1 MHLRGTRVIVVG
13 GSSGIGLAAAR
24 LTKEAGAE
32 VTIVGRSPVR
42 LKQAQESLGGVRAVE
57 ADITDTAAIGR
68 VFEGLDRVDHVLVS
82 AGTIKNGTLVKNDL
96 TTLRQIVDE
105 RLWGVVNVVRGS
117 APLMTT
123 GSITFTSVGMS
134 TRPRPGSAMLT
145 SMLAAVEALEL
156 APGRVNVVTP
166 GLIETPLLDTTYG
179 AERAKLVQSRAA
191 VLPGK
196 RVGTAKEVAE
206 VILLLMTNRYI
217 TGEVVRIDGGSRLL

>member
-105 RLWGVVNVVRGS
+105 RLWGVVNVVRGA

-123 GSITFTSVGMS
+123 GSITFTSGGMS

-145 SMLAAVEALEL
+145 SMLAAVEAWTTRNHDAEWKQWEGWLGTIREKVS
-156 APGRVNVVTP
+156 AVPSVKMRGAMDMDMSSWKSRYSPVFA
-166 GLIETPLLDTTYG
+166 LIATTSPSRTARLDFTWLLT
-179 AERAKLVQSRAA
+179 
-191 VLPGK
+191 
-196 RVGTAKEVAE
+196 
-206 VILLLMTNRYI
+206 
-217 TGEVVRIDGGSRLL
+217 